1 MAQQQIKSQHRGR
14 KLALRLTLIAAAIA
28 VCIPAAMQLTE
39 ELIPIITDLVRGQS
53 PEILKEELRSLGWE
67 GMIIMVLLQMVQT
80 LTILLPAMLVW
91 ITSGITYGFLGV
103 VLCLT
108 GSGLANTLTFSFS
121 KKYGV
126 KIVGKI
132 IGKKRIEN
140 NFLTRSKFPSV
151 LVALVYLVPGMPLG
165 LIPYLA
171 GVTNM
176 NLKQF
181 LRASIP
187 AQIPNMLCFV
197 YMGDKLI
204 AGDYL
209 FAIILFACQ
218 ITLTLICFLFRKKI
232 LAFVER
238 KADAYKTKKAGK
250 QKQQQ
255 RTR

>member
-1 MAQQQIKSQHRGR
+1 MAQQQIKDRHRGR
-14 KLALRLTLIAAAIA
+14 KLALRLTLIAAAVA

-39 ELIPIITDLVRGQS
+39 KLIPIVTDLVRGQS
-53 PEILKEELRSLGWE
+53 PEILKDELRDLGWE
-67 GMIIMVLLQMVQT
+67 GMIIMVLLQMIQT

-91 ITSGITYGFLGV
+91 ITGGITYGFLGV

-108 GSGLANTLTFSFS
+108 GSALANALTFSFS

-126 KIVGKI
+126 KIVGRI

-140 NFLTRSKFPSV
+140 NFLTRSKFPAI
-151 LVALVYLVPGMPLG
+151 LVALVYIVPGMPLG
-165 LIPYLA
+165 LIPYFA

-176 NLKQF
+176 DLKQF
-181 LRASIP
+181 LLASIP

-218 ITLTLICFLFRKKI
+218 LVLTLVCFLCRKKI
-232 LAFVER
+232 LAFAER
-238 KADAYKTKKAGK
+238 KADAYRAKKAGR
-250 QKQQQ
+250 QNQ
-255 RTR
+255 